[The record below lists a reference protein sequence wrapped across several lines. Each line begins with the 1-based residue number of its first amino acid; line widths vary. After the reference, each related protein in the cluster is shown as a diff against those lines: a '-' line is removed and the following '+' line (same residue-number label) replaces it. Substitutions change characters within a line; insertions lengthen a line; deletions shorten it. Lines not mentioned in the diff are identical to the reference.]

1 MKSKFKHSV
10 FGVCLVSQVGM
21 IPVYADKQ
29 RAFLD
34 SDVLPEVYSEVA
46 MKELSEEK
54 VTLKGVVVDAS
65 GEPLIGV
72 NIKEKG
78 TENGA
83 ITDLNGEF
91 SLTVSGA
98 DAVLQFSYVGYV
110 SKEVPAGRSSSM
122 RIVLEE
128 DTKTLGE
135 VVVVG
140 YGTQKKV
147 NLTGSVSVASPE
159 DIKARPI
166 SSVSNGLQGLFYP

>member
-46 MKELSEEK
+46 MKELSEGK

-110 SKEVPAGRSSSM
+110 
-122 RIVLEE
+122 
-128 DTKTLGE
+128 
-135 VVVVG
+135 
-140 YGTQKKV
+140 
-147 NLTGSVSVASPE
+147 
-159 DIKARPI
+159 
-166 SSVSNGLQGLFYP
+166 